1 MADGFLGRWARRK
14 EAVRKGEEIPA
25 EPERPKEAPSPQP
38 SPASGRGS
46 GSMIPPPAAG
56 GRGGEPVVPPSPPR
70 GEGRGEGAA
79 PLEPLPTLEDAQ
91 ALTNES
97 DFTRFTR
104 PDVAPEVRTAA
115 FKKLFAD
122 PHFNVMD
129 GLDVYI
135 DDYGKP
141 DPIPP
146 EMLRNLAS
154 AKFLKLF
161 DDEEEEK
168 DAAAAPEGPPR
179 EVADETGA
187 QNVAQSGTPTE
198 QALPPAKDHAD
209 PDLRLQQDDAPGR
222 EGPGAGDR

>member
-1 MADGFLGRWARRK
+1 VADGFLGRWARRK
-14 EAVRKGEEIPA
+14 EAVRKGEAVPA
-25 EPERPKEAPSPQP
+25 EPEVPASAVVPPPQP
-38 SPASGRGS
+38 SPKGGGS
-46 GSMIPPPAAG
+46 DDQAVAHPPPL
-56 GRGGEPVVPPSPPR
+56 
-70 GEGRGEGAA
+70 GEGRGGGAA
-79 PLEPLPTLEDAQ
+79 APEPPPTLEDVQ
-91 ALTNES
+91 SLTNDS

-104 PDVAPEVRTAA
+104 PGVAPEVKTAA

-161 DDEEEEK
+161 DEKEEEK
-168 DAAAAPEGPPR
+168 PDVAGAEAAGPR
-179 EVADETGA
+179 EVADQPPAE
-187 QNVAQSGTPTE
+187 NVAQSGSQAEP
-198 QALPPAKDHAD
+198 ALPPAKDHAD
-209 PDLRLQQDDAPGR
+209 PDLRLQQDDAPGP
-222 EGPGAGDR
+222 EGPGAGPR